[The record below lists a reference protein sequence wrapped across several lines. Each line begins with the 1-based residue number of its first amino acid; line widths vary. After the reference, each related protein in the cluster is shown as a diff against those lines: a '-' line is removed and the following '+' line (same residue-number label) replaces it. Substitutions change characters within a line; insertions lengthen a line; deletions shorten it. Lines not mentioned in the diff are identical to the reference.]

1 MQAVREQC
9 SSMPFRYDLLDDDEK
24 AQLHALEE
32 EAIAAAD
39 ARVLEAEIMQDDG
52 GLARGRGLQAR
63 QQGVADGKMQA
74 VVDSCTEA
82 TTAEARGDSSAAA
95 AGESACEGGRAGA
108 KEVGV
113 HLGGCYFQS
122 ETVEL

>member
-1 MQAVREQC
+1 
-9 SSMPFRYDLLDDDEK
+9 MPFRYDLLDDDEK

-39 ARVLEAEIMQDDG
+39 ARVLEAEIVQDDG
-52 GLARGRGLQAR
+52 GLVRGRGLQTR

-74 VVDSCTEA
+74 VADSHTEA

-95 AGESACEGGRAGA
+95 AGESACEGGQAGA

-113 HLGGCYFQS
+113 NLGGCYFQS